1 MKQRPMIIE
10 RGEVGKVAAAVYRTR
25 QLSWTNIIIHV
36 MMIMISKKRNGEI
49 GSDSINDIATQIKT
63 ILL

>member
-49 GSDSINDIATQIKT
+49 GSDSIK
-63 ILL
+63 